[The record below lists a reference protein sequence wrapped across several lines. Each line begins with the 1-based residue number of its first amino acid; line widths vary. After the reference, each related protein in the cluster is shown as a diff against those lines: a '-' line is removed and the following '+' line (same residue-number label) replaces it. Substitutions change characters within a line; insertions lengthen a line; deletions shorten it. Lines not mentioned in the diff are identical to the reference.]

1 MKRIFLID
9 GMYIAYRSFYA
20 IRHLTDSKGRPTNA
34 LFGFIKTIKN
44 LVEKD
49 KPDYIC
55 ITFDLQAPTFRHL
68 EFEGYK
74 AQRKPM
80 PPDMSVQI
88 PWIKEAI
95 AAMGISI
102 LSKEGFEADDIMATL
117 AKEITSDT
125 EDVEAVIVS
134 KDKDLLQLV
143 DDRISMYDFKG
154 ENPKIGPAQVLEKYG
169 IGPEAIIDMLSL
181 SGDTADN
188 IPGVEGVGVKTAAKL
203 MAQYGTV
210 EKLYEGVDEMKK
222 SKLKER
228 LIKHREEVYLNRNII
243 KVKADVE
250 VDYDLEDMSVEPFGQ
265 DIAVFLHEYE
275 LKSLIR
281 EFDIKVDAPKMDI
294 SFKTLTEMEGQLLEK
309 LSLSAEVFVSFVGK
323 GIAFSVDNE
332 LFFMPDI
339 ADNSAILGVLK
350 DEKIKKSGYDLKTT
364 IVEAAK
370 KEVQILGIG
379 FDVLIAAYLVN
390 PSGKDYSLKELVYN
404 FLGIE
409 FDFENNETV
418 PLPVASVYFAKQ
430 LEQEL
435 KDIMKS
441 KGLLK
446 LYADV
451 EKPIVEILANMQI
464 KGIAVDKDLLCSLS
478 ASLGVEIEA
487 LKKEIYSDA
496 DREFNINST
505 KELGKIL
512 FEELKLPVQKKTKT
526 GYSTDT
532 EVLTKLSQFHDM
544 PEKILSY
551 RRNTKLK
558 NTYLDALPEC
568 VNEKTGK
575 IHACFNQA
583 VTATG
588 RLSSSHPNL
597 QNIPIRTELGREIR
611 KAFVP
616 ALTSTV
622 FLGADYSQIELRI
635 LAHLSEDEN
644 LIKAFN
650 NNEDIHAFTASL
662 IFGVGIDEVDYD
674 MRAKAKTINFGIIY
688 GMSTYGLAQDLNIPF
703 HEAKHFIDTYFK
715 RYPSVAAYMDGIIAD
730 AKGKGFVTTMLN
742 RRRYLPEINSSNLS
756 TRQFAERTAINTVIQ
771 GTAADL
777 IKVAMV
783 KIADIIKQKDYSS
796 AIILQ
801 IHDELVF
808 EVPKTEIMLFE
819 EEVRRFMENAFTLK
833 VPLTVNIKIGNSWGE
848 I

>member
-1 MKRIFLID
+1 MKKIFLID

-95 AAMGISI
+95 KSMGISI
-102 LSKEGFEADDIMATL
+102 LAKEGFEADDIMATL
-117 AKEITSDT
+117 ATQITAKSD
-125 EDVEAVIVS
+125 DMEAVIVS

-143 DDRISMYDFKG
+143 DDKISMYDFKG
-154 ENPKIGPAQVLEKYG
+154 ENPKIGPEQVMEKYG

-203 MAQYGTV
+203 MAQYGNI
-210 EKLYEGVDEMKK
+210 EKLYEGIDDMKK
-222 SKLKER
+222 SKLKDR

-243 KVKADVE
+243 KVKNDVE
-250 VDYDLEDMSVEPFGQ
+250 VDYDIADMAIRPFGQ
-265 DIAVFLHEYE
+265 EIATFLHEYE

-281 EFDIKVDAPKMDI
+281 DFDIKVEAPKVDI
-294 SFKTLTEMEGQLLEK
+294 LFKDITRDDAGFLDK
-309 LSLSAEVFVSFVGK
+309 LSSSKEIFISCAEGTMAFLVEDE
-323 GIAFSVDNE
+323 IFSV
-332 LFFMPDI
+332 PT
-339 ADNSAILGVLK
+339 ADLNPAVAAVLQNDK
-350 DEKIKKSGYDLKTT
+350 TKKSGYDLKNT
-364 IVEAAK
+364 IVSAAK
-370 KEVQILGIG
+370 NNIKLQGVG
-379 FDVLIAAYLVN
+379 FDVLIAAYLLN
-390 PSGKDYSLKELVYN
+390 PSAKDYSLKEIVFN
-404 FLGIE
+404 FLSIE
-409 FDFENNETV
+409 FDFEKQEEV
-418 PLPVASVYFAKQ
+418 PLAVASVYFAK
-430 LEQEL
+430 LLDKEL
-435 KDIMKS
+435 KGKIKN

-446 LYADV
+446 LYDDV
-451 EKPIVEILANMQI
+451 EKPIVEVLANMQI

-478 ASLGVEIEA
+478 ASLEVQIEELKDEIFV
-487 LKKEIYSDA
+487 DA
-496 DREFNINST
+496 GREFNINST
-505 KELGKIL
+505 KELGKVL

-532 EVLTKLSQFHDM
+532 EVLTKLANFHDI

-568 VNEKTGK
+568 VDEKTGK

-588 RLSSSHPNL
+588 RLSSSNPNL
-597 QNIPIRTELGREIR
+597 QNIPIRTEIGREIR
-611 KAFVP
+611 NAFVP
-616 ALTSTV
+616 SLSSTV

-650 NNEDIHAFTASL
+650 NDEDIHAFTASL
-662 IFGVGIDEVDYD
+662 IFGVELDEVDYD

-715 RYPSVAAYMDGIIAD
+715 RYPKVAAYMDSIIAD
-730 AKGKGFVTTMLN
+730 AKENGFVTTMLN

-796 AIILQ
+796 AIVLQ

-819 EEVRRFMENAFTLK
+819 EEVRRFMEKAFTLK
-833 VPLTVNIKIGNSWGE
+833 VPLTVNIKIGNSWGQ